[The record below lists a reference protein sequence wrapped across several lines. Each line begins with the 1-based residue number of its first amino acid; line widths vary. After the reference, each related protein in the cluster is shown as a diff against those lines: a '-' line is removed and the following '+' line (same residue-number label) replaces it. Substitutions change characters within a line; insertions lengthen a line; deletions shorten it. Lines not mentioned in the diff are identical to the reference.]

1 MCAKSMYTIDIANN
15 QSLLEVDE
23 EQLRDVITK
32 TLSAEQAIGAEVS
45 VALVDDATIHELN
58 KRHLQHDYPTDVI
71 SFLFDCEQV
80 DAKETRFF
88 QKTGF
93 LEQRDNSMH
102 TPRGR
107 GKRID
112 GEIVVSAETALD
124 RADEC
129 GFSPAQELMLYVV
142 HGLLHLLGYDD
153 TSDTE
158 VELMRARERAILQ
171 LCGISPGVDS

>member
-1 MCAKSMYTIDIANN
+1 MYNIDIANQ

-23 EQLRDVITK
+23 TLLHDVITK

-45 VALVDDATIHELN
+45 VALVDDVTIHQVN

-71 SFLFDCEQV
+71 SFLFDCEFEG
-80 DAKETRFF
+80 ETS
-88 QKTGF
+88 
-93 LEQRDNSMH
+93 ESPDND
-102 TPRGR
+102 TRPPIPRGH

-112 GEIVVSAETALD
+112 GEIVVSTETALE

-129 GFSPAQELMLYVV
+129 GFSPTQELVLYVV

-153 TSDTE
+153 TNDVET
-158 VELMRARERAILQ
+158 ELMRSRERAILQ
-171 LCGISPGVDS
+171 LCDISPGVDS